1 MRAYVNSI
9 QRILILLVGLLGVL
23 ALALAAAGLR
33 VSLQAHERARLIAA
47 HNEAARLCLA
57 AVKDF
62 AFERGRTSVILS
74 GRGPISGENRI
85 FIEDRR
91 LGADQAMEG
100 ILGVLPSMGLGSDS
114 EAEGAWEAVRRLRA
128 ESDRDFLLPV
138 GARDPSL
145 PDRWQATATNLI
157 SRLEILMT
165 QVSRVPGADSTFDLL
180 CQMRAVALRL
190 RNVAGMESNR
200 LAMEMASPGEA
211 AQGERAEI
219 HLLRGRVLELWDHM
233 EYGERALGLPEFSA
247 TLEGLRAYYFQRLR
261 PMQDAIL
268 RAQAAGLQPPVSVA
282 EYGAASVRTLDRI
295 IEVADS
301 LDRAAGAY
309 AAGLLA
315 ESRRNTAMILAA
327 IALALA
333 LAGVA
338 VAVTVR
344 RVSRPLHLI
353 VSRIDALCH
362 RRPEPAAGRG
372 GDEFSKVQRALDIL
386 DESMQANERDAE
398 ELKRANRRLAELAGT
413 DELTGLA
420 NRRRFNEALEREWA
434 RARRLQ
440 EPLAVLMMDID
451 HFKKYNDLYG
461 HQAGDECLA
470 QVARILRG
478 RLRRPGDLVARYGGE
493 EFVVV
498 ASGTS
503 EDQARELAQGLCRA
517 VFALNLAHAGSPTGR
532 LTLSI
537 GVASRTPAGESTADD
552 ILYAADM
559 ALYRA
564 KENGRN
570 CVECA
575 GEDCA
580 APDGEDTRELG
591 RSGAGA
597 SCRAPE

>member
-1 MRAYVNSI
+1 MHATVNSI
-9 QRILILLVGLLGVL
+9 QRILILLVGLLAVL
-23 ALALAAAGLR
+23 ALVLAVAGLR

-62 AFERGRTSVILS
+62 AFERGRTNVVLH
-74 GRGPISGENRI
+74 GPGPISGENRI

-91 LGADQAMEG
+91 LGADQAMAG
-100 ILGVLPSMGLGSDS
+100 ILAVLPSMGLGSDS
-114 EAEGAWEAVRRLRA
+114 EAKEAWETVRRLRA
-128 ESDRDFLLPV
+128 ENDRDFPLPL
-138 GARDPSL
+138 GERDPSL

-157 SRLEILMT
+157 SLLEILMT

-180 CQMRAVALRL
+180 CHMRAVALRL
-190 RNVAGMESNR
+190 RNVAGLESNR
-200 LAMEMASPGEA
+200 LALEMARPGEA
-211 AQGERAEI
+211 AQRAQPGI
-219 HLLRGRVLELWDHM
+219 HILRGRVLELLDNL
-233 EYGERALGLPEFSA
+233 EYGERALGLPEFTA
-247 TLEGLRAYYFQRLR
+247 ALDGLREHYFHRLR
-261 PMQDAIL
+261 PLQDAIL
-268 RAQAAGLQPPVSVA
+268 RAEGTGLQPPVSVA

-309 AAGLLA
+309 AAALLA
-315 ESRRNTAMILAA
+315 ESRRNTAVILAA

-344 RVSRPLHLI
+344 RVARPLHAI
-353 VSRIDALCH
+353 VSRIDSLC
-362 RRPEPAAGRG
+362 RQRPEPVEGRG

-386 DESMQANERDAE
+386 DESMRANERDAE

-434 RARRLQ
+434 RARRNRQ
-440 EPLAVLMMDID
+440 PLAVLMLDID
-451 HFKKYNDLYG
+451 HFKKYNDRYG
-461 HQAGDECLA
+461 HQAGDERLA
-470 QVARILRG
+470 QVARILRE

-498 ASGTS
+498 ASEAN

-517 VFALNLAHAGSPTGR
+517 VSALDLPHAGSPTGR

-537 GVASRTPAGESTADD
+537 GVASRTPAGESTAED

-575 GEDCA
+575 GEASA
-580 APDGEDTRELG
+580 APDGEAAGELG
-591 RSGAGA
+591 RSRAGA
-597 SCRAPE
+597 